1 MQIQIVYSI
10 CVEKSCKKSTED
22 FLLNVESIGNEVR
35 TSFIQKCVENPN
47 RFDERIKKDKI
58 HNFATESAKH
68 KVREAEGKITEAT
81 MIRDLFGSMLRLS
94 MQQKVDMADVLK
106 YPLTPVSLCLR
117 HIDGSVNS
125 NPKSNLQN
133 YIDSH
138 FLQFH
143 RHQPMEL

>member
-1 MQIQIVYSI
+1 MQQSLWKLWKTI
-10 CVEKSCKKSTED
+10 
-22 FLLNVESIGNEVR
+22 
-35 TSFIQKCVENPN
+35 
-47 RFDERIKKDKI
+47 
-58 HNFATESAKH
+58 
-68 KVREAEGKITEAT
+68 EAT
-81 MIRDLFGSMLRLS
+81 MIRYLFGSMLPLS
-94 MQQKVDMADVLK
+94 IQQQVDMADVLK

>member
-10 CVEKSCKKSTED
+10 NVEKTCKKSTED

-58 HNFATESAKH
+58 HNFAT
-68 KVREAEGKITEAT
+68 
-81 MIRDLFGSMLRLS
+81 D
-94 MQQKVDMADVLK
+94 
-106 YPLTPVSLCLR
+106 
-117 HIDGSVNS
+117 S